1 MMPNF
6 LHSFKA
12 ADEVKL
18 ARRRIMPILW
28 LSIVVALLVSVYAS
42 LTLIY
47 DKGALFLQSWSF
59 VVAPRNYFQ
68 RMSSLIQY
76 PHRDEVGRGVQH
88 DCWRGVYRF
97 YALDA
102 AELCLVVATSDRLS
116 SGSNLPT
123 VSPLVVNFDRMVH

>member
-1 MMPNF
+1 MPNF

-18 ARRRIMPILW
+18 ARRRVVPILGIA
-28 LSIVVALLVSVYAS
+28 IVVAILVSVYAS

-68 RMSSLIQY
+68 RMSNLIQF
-76 PHRDEVGRGVQH
+76 PIETKWGE
-88 DCWRGVYRF
+88 VYR
-97 YALDA
+97 
-102 AELCLVVATSDRLS
+102 
-116 SGSNLPT
+116 
-123 VSPLVVNFDRMVH
+123 